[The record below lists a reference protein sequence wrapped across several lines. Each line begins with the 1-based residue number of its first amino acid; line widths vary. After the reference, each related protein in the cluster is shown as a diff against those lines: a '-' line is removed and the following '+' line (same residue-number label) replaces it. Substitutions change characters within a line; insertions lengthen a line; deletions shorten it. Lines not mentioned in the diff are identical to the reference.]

1 VLRGRRLLPATVA
14 PASSRPL
21 RGEFRDPPASA
32 TSRRWREGATDQC
45 EGTPRLQPWTGSSAA
60 AAVPG
65 AADAG
70 PTAVSAA
77 RFRWFQ
83 DLVPETGHTFGIAA
97 GRQIGR
103 LRFELSATQQT
114 HPVALEFIGITYL
127 DGSERAPY
135 VVDSPYASRSTN
147 LVDEL
152 TTRSLSVNVYRDFPV
167 PGFRVTPYLGA
178 GLGITYVEVS
188 GLYFHSDYFCRE
200 GRSCDPPADR
210 YDTVKSAD
218 LTDVVP
224 AAHLFAG
231 VAWHVSDRWALDV
244 KLAYRAVGDLAHQSV
259 YVQHEFPDLTF
270 HEAVRGI
277 RQGSVLL
284 GARYTWADGT
294 TR

>member
-1 VLRGRRLLPATVA
+1 MGGASGSIRIAAALLGALVLLSAPEAVRAAGPEPAAWYVDVGGGA
-14 PASSRPL
+14 
-21 RGEFRDPPASA
+21 GWSA
-32 TSRRWREGATDQC
+32 TMDKAGHNRDTTCSPNRDCGGRHVEG
-45 EGTPRLQPWTGSSAA
+45 
-60 AAVPG
+60 
-65 AADAG
+65 
-70 PTAVSAA
+70 
-77 RFRWFQ
+77 FRWFQ
-83 DLVPETGHTFGIAA
+83 DLVPETGHTFWIAA
-97 GRQIGR
+97 GRQTGR
-103 LRFELSATQQT
+103 LRFELSATQQA

-127 DGSERAPY
+127 DGSDRAPY

-147 LVDEL
+147 TVDEL

-167 PGFRVTPYLGA
+167 PGFRATPYLGA
-178 GLGITYVEVS
+178 GLGITHVEVS

-244 KLAYRAVGDLAHQSV
+244 KLAYRTVGDLAHQSA
-259 YVQHEFPDLTF
+259 YVQHEFPGLTF
-270 HEAVRGI
+270 REAVRGI

-284 GARYTWADGT
+284 SARYTWADGT
-294 TR
+294 TP

>member
-1 VLRGRRLLPATVA
+1 MGAASGLLRTAGVLLGVLILLGVPEAVRA
-14 PASSRPL
+14 AGPERAAWYVNA
-21 RGEFRDPPASA
+21 GGGAGWSA
-32 TSRRWREGATDQC
+32 TMDK
-45 EGTPRLQPWTGSSAA
+45 
-60 AAVPG
+60 
-65 AADAG
+65 AG
-70 PTAVSAA
+70 RNRDTTCSPNRDCGGRSVAG
-77 RFRWFQ
+77 FRWFQ
-83 DLVPETGHTFGIAA
+83 DLVPETGRTFGIAA

-127 DGSERAPY
+127 DGSERAPH
-135 VVDSPYASRSTN
+135 VVDSPYTSRSTN
-147 LVDEL
+147 MVDEL

-167 PGFRVTPYLGA
+167 PGFQAIPYLGA

-188 GLYFHSDYFCRE
+188 GLYFHSDYSCRE

-231 VAWHVSDRWALDV
+231 VAWHLSDRWALDV
-244 KLAYRAVGDLAHQSV
+244 KLAYRAVGDLAHRSA
-259 YVQHEFPDLTF
+259 YVQHEFPGLTF
-270 HEAVRGI
+270 REAVRGI

-284 GARYTWADGT
+284 GARYTWGDGT
-294 TR
+294 TP